1 MDLQSLRYFRAV
13 ASEGSLSKAAQK
25 LHYAQSN
32 LSTKIMQLEQEAGGP
47 LFYRTNHGVTLT
59 PKGELLLGYATNLI
73 NLAEEALTAVNDNHT
88 AQGTLKIGSMESAVV
103 AYLAEFL
110 TGFHKKNPQ
119 ISVNVE
125 AGATDPLLQKVLDH
139 KLDGAFVAGP
149 VNHPELFTKP
159 VRTEK
164 LCLIAAKELA
174 ANKELGD
181 ILTNPI
187 LVFPR
192 GCSYRATLEQW
203 MREEGL
209 IPGKI
214 YEFNTLN
221 AIFASVSA
229 GLGITLFPE
238 ACIKQYRYHDSL
250 AILNIPTKYAEVSTV
265 FAYRKDSFLSSA
277 MSSFI
282 HSI

>member
-1 MDLQSLRYFRAV
+1 MDLQDLKYFRAV

-32 LSTKIMQLEQEAGGP
+32 LSTKIMQLEQEIGAP

-59 PKGELLLGYATNLI
+59 PKGELLLKYATNLI
-73 NLAEEALTAVNDNHT
+73 NLAKEAMTAVKDDHT
-88 AQGTLKIGSMESAVV
+88 AQGTLKIGAMESTVV
-103 AYLAEFL
+103 AYLAGFL
-110 TGFHKKNPQ
+110 ARFHKKNPQ
-119 ISVNVE
+119 ITVQVE
-125 AGATDPLLQKVLDH
+125 AGATDPLLQKVLEH
-139 KLDGAFVAGP
+139 KLDGAFIAGP
-149 VNHPELFTKP
+149 VNHPELLTKP

-164 LCLIAAKELA
+164 LCLIAAKELVLD
-174 ANKELGD
+174 KELRD

-192 GCSYRATLEQW
+192 GCSYRNTLEQW

-209 IPGKI
+209 VPSKI

-221 AIFASVSA
+221 AIFASANA
-229 GLGITLFPE
+229 GLGMTLFPE
-238 ACIKQYRYHDSL
+238 SCIKLYRHHDSL
-250 AILNIPTKYAEVSTV
+250 AILDIPTKYAEVPTV
-265 FAYRKDSFLSSA
+265 FAYRKDSFLSNA

-282 HSI
+282 QSI